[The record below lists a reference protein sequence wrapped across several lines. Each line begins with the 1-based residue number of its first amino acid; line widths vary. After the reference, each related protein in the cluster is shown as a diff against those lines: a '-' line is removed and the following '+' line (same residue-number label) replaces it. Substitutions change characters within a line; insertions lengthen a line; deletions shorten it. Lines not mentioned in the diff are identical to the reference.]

1 MNVRKLLAQA
11 GFILLASI
19 CIQGCSTIGSARVD
33 NGQTAMIQDI
43 NGEAEMVLDEGE
55 WQPAHSGVKLRAG
68 DKIRTRE
75 NSTATLDLGENAG
88 SVQLQ
93 PESQLKIQQ
102 IGSDPNHADLNAV
115 LELEKGRI
123 IGDTKSP
130 PKHGKVMVR
139 TPRGTF
145 EVH

>member
-1 MNVRKLLAQA
+1 MNFR
-11 GFILLASI
+11 FPSI
-19 CIQGCSTIGSARVD
+19 AVLISVGAICFQGCSTPGTARVD
-33 NGQTAMIQDI
+33 NGETALIQDI

-55 WQPAHSGVKLRAG
+55 WEPAHTGVKMRAG

-75 NSTATLDLGENAG
+75 NSTATLELGENGG

-93 PESQLKIQQ
+93 PRSEIKIQQ
-102 IGSDPNHADLNAV
+102 IGSDLNHPEVNAV

-123 IGDTKSP
+123 IGDTKNP
-130 PKHGKVMVR
+130 PKHGKIMVR
-139 TPRGTF
+139 TPRETF